1 MNRYE
6 KQIELPT
13 GLPSGHVDVYS
24 SNVRR
29 YSLPPKSST
38 LGLYKSEPDVPNPFL
53 SSYSGDASYAH
64 ADDYHAVYDPVGM
77 FPTTTISSVTDM
89 PVAHDS
95 FALEDILAKPWA
107 IGEYDCQFMFNDY
120 YFALEDILAK
130 PWAIGEYDCQ
140 SMFNDYYYSPD
151 DAYVD
156 HMQFVSNVTQHSHT
170 FHVNFSTAWSSKDRN
185 NDSHS
190 TARMTE
196 Q

>member
-107 IGEYDCQFMFNDY
+107 IGEYDCQ
-120 YFALEDILAK
+120 
-130 PWAIGEYDCQ
+130 
-140 SMFNDYYYSPD
+140 STFNDYYYSPD